1 MQLVRFLR
9 TWGAYVEGDALF
21 VGPDLFS
28 QLTGNGVAEGVDEA
42 PVPAPVAP
50 VVERATAPLPN
61 VETADLK
68 K

>member
-9 TWGAYVEGDALF
+9 SWGAYVEGDTLF

-28 QLTGNGVAEGVDEA
+28 QMVGNGVAEAVEA
-42 PVPAPVAP
+42 KAAP
-50 VVERATAPLPN
+50 VVERAVDPLPA
-61 VETADLK
+61 VETASLK

>member
-9 TWGAYVEGDALF
+9 SWGAYVEGDTLF

-28 QLTGNGVAEGVDEA
+28 QMVGNGVAEAVDA
-42 PVPAPVAP
+42 PAVP
-50 VVERATAPLPN
+50 VVERAVDPLPA
-61 VETADLK
+61 VETASLK